1 MKKFIELCKCAVLYF
16 NLTLSPT
23 EQHLLQAAQWRPSR
37 CFPFGRGLF
46 ACSLP
51 WSAWPFLPFFS
62 SHFFFS
68 SFFFSLLLSE
78 RTLDLTACSLCRD
91 VPLSTFGVGRAF
103 SARLAF
109 CLRVFSLGGNPL
121 SSVSLSASLVNYGEG
136 ALGSTLSP
144 VWVPHWLLHK
154 PTTGSLPLSWGLGW
168 KAARG

>member
-1 MKKFIELCKCAVLYF
+1 MASVKVLSF
-16 NLTLSPT
+16 WEGIVCLQPALVCLT
-23 EQHLLQAAQWRPSR
+23 
-37 CFPFGRGLF
+37 
-46 ACSLP
+46 
-51 WSAWPFLPFFS
+51 FS
-62 SHFFFS
+62 SLFLLPLLFFFFFFS
-68 SFFFSLLLSE
+68 PLLSE
-78 RTLDLTACSLCRD
+78 RTLDLTACSLCCD

-154 PTTGSLPLSWGLGW
+154 PTTGSLPLS
-168 KAARG
+168 